1 MLIRITAFLG
11 VSFVAGQVEI
21 LDLNDKV
28 SDITQ
33 KIASLKFEVM
43 SMMEDSYV
51 TFNVLHQETIQLDG
65 RVKELSSEMNQI
77 LTRVETQVHM

>member
-11 VSFVAGQVEI
+11 VSFVSGQVEI

-65 RVKELSSEMNQI
+65 RVKELSSEI
-77 LTRVETQVHM
+77 IRS